1 MKTDKFTAQQIA
13 ALIKEFGSNEV
24 TSGQLWVF
32 DKNLLRIAQNG
43 GAEKIRRGV
52 WRLPKIDMAAE
63 SAPEPEEQAE
73 SLAAH
78 AVARVATADSV
89 KSKFVNAASRFAN
102 ENIPAVD
109 ARYVPFGEF
118 ALIKKIIASKKF
130 FPVFITGE
138 SGNGK
143 TMMVQQACAA
153 ANRELFRINFTPRT
167 DEGELIGEVGLTN
180 GETAFEEGVVIAAM
194 RRGGVLLLDEVDYAS
209 AEGFTP
215 LQSILEGAPYLIKK
229 TGEIIKPAEGFT
241 IIATANTKGQGDSSG
256 KYYGAQ
262 LLNEAFLER
271 FPIVIEQEY
280 PTEQVEMRILTTFA
294 KAEGISITEEE
305 VSRLVNW
312 AKAIRKSY
320 ENQSIEYT
328 MTTRRL
334 VHVLRAYG
342 IIGNLRKSV
351 EVCVARFDAATSKAF
366 VQFYAA
372 LEPATAASPK
382 KAAGQPNANE
392 GSNND

>member
-1 MKTDKFTAQQIA
+1 MKTNKFTAEQIA
-13 ALIKEFGSNEV
+13 ALLKEFGSNEV
-24 TSGQLWVF
+24 TSGQLWEF
-32 DKNLLRIAQNG
+32 DKNLFRIAQNG

-52 WRLPKIDMAAE
+52 WRLPTSDKAAA
-63 SAPEPEEQAE
+63 APAPAEQTE

-78 AVARVATADSV
+78 AVTRATTADV
-89 KSKFVNAASRFAN
+89 KAKVVNAAARFAN
-102 ENIPAVD
+102 ENVPAVD
-109 ARYVPFGEF
+109 GRYVPFGEY
-118 ALIKKIIASKKF
+118 ALIKKIVASKKF

-153 ANRELFRINFTPRT
+153 AKRELFRINFTPRT

-180 GETAFEEGVVIAAM
+180 GETMFEEGVVIAAM
-194 RRGGVLLLDEVDYAS
+194 RRGGVLLLDELDYAS

-241 IIATANTKGQGDSSG
+241 IIATANTKGQGDPSG

-280 PTEQVEMRILTTFA
+280 PTESVEVKILSTFA
-294 KAEGISITEEE
+294 QAEGVEVSEEE
-305 VSRLVNW
+305 VVRLVNW

-320 ENQSIEYT
+320 ENNSVEAT

-334 VHVLRAYG
+334 VHVLRAHG
-342 IIGNLRKSV
+342 IIGNLRKAV
-351 EVCVARFDAATSKAF
+351 EACVARFDSATNKAF

-372 LEPATAASPK
+372 LEPAVAATPK
-382 KAAGQPNANE
+382 KKVEPTLDATNG
-392 GSNND
+392 GV